1 MAAKMKVKKGDQVLV
16 IAGKDRGKKG
26 KVLRVNTDR
35 ERVLVER
42 LNMVKR
48 HTKPNPRQGVTGG
61 IQEKE
66 AFMHVSK
73 VQVIS
78 TDSGRPSRVGYR
90 RLEDGRKVRFAKVD
104 GAILDS

>member
-1 MAAKMKVKKGDQVLV
+1 MAAKMRVKKGDQVLI

-26 KVLRVNTDR
+26 KVLRVDTAAG
-35 ERVLVER
+35 RVLVER

-66 AFMHVSK
+66 AFLHVSK

-78 TDSGRPSRVGYR
+78 PESGRPTRVGYR
-90 RLEDGRKVRFAKVD
+90 RLEDGGKARFAKVD